1 MVLQNRFENVCFAIL
16 FISGMRFVWR
26 IFTTDIVIPSVKVHF
41 HKTKLGE
48 R

>member
-1 MVLQNRFENVCFAIL
+1 MVLQNRFENVFCN
-16 FISGMRFVWR
+16 FIYSGMRLGWR